1 MDLDV
6 QLIHLRRT
14 RESAASALID
24 SMNGDPG
31 GRIEEADLSVA
42 FDVLCES
49 ERVGK
54 MAEGWVF

>member
-24 SMNGDPG
+24 SMTEIPEDGSRKP
-31 GRIEEADLSVA
+31 I
-42 FDVLCES
+42 
-49 ERVGK
+49 
-54 MAEGWVF
+54 